1 MSMDNNTITAI
12 RHTLQDLRQEALTRF
27 VSDLIPLLRQ
37 EGYTYEDLLIALTNW
52 TDQQL
57 GFQKAV
63 KHLEEAA
70 SAVHEVY
77 KR

>member
-1 MSMDNNTITAI
+1 MENPETITAI
-12 RHTLQDLRQEALTRF
+12 KYALQDLRREALTRF
-27 VSDLIPLLRQ
+27 VGDLIPLLKQ

-57 GFQKAV
+57 GFREAV

-70 SAVHEVY
+70 SVVHDVY
-77 KR
+77 KL

>member
-1 MSMDNNTITAI
+1 MENPEAITAI
-12 RHTLQDLRQEALTRF
+12 KHALQDCRREALTRF
-27 VSDLIPLLRQ
+27 VSELIPLLRQ

-57 GFQKAV
+57 GFREAV

-70 SAVHEVY
+70 SVVHEGY
-77 KR
+77 KL